1 MPKEHFKLVSLA
13 DFSSENTNICLLEL
27 DSSFR
32 ELIYRVERNSLTSPH
47 KSTIKLLVR
56 YLTTSFGASVS
67 EQAEAYC
74 ES

>member
-1 MPKEHFKLVSLA
+1 MVSFA
-13 DFSSENTNICLLEL
+13 DFSSENMNICLLEL
-27 DSSFR
+27 GSSFR

-56 YLTTSFGASVS
+56 YLTTNFGASVS

-74 ES
+74 ESGVFPF